1 MGLFSYRAM
10 DADGRIVHG
19 QIDALNPVDLELRLR
34 RLRLDLVHGTPRST
48 GSTWTSGRIPQRD
61 LIQFFFHL
69 EQLVRAGI
77 PILEVLADLRDS
89 ISQPRLREIVASLIE
104 SIEGG
109 LTLSQAMAEHP
120 RLFDRVLVSLVRAG
134 ETSGNL
140 PEVLAD
146 ITETM
151 KWEDELR
158 GQTRRLMIYPAI
170 ISVVL
175 VVVIAILMIVVVPD
189 LTRFFRGIGQPTP
202 LGLELVAGLT
212 TAMRAHWPI
221 FVAVP
226 IVLIVGTRFA
236 LRNNPG
242 LRLRADAGKLALPIV
257 GEVLRKLMLS
267 RFARVFAMMYGSGIP
282 VIDCIRASEGVVGNE
297 AMRASL
303 ARAGNLIAEGQNVA
317 TAFQSAGLFPP
328 LVIRMLRV
336 GEGTGALDTALAS
349 VSYFY
354 HRDVRDAIARAQA
367 MIEPAMTIVLGA
379 LMLWV
384 MMSVLGPIY
393 DTISKINF

>member
-19 QIDALNPVDLELRLR
+19 QIEALNPVDLELRLR

-48 GSTWTSGRIPQRD
+48 GSNWASGRIPQRD

-89 ISQPRLREIVASLIE
+89 IDQPRLREIVATLIE

-109 LTLSQAMAEHP
+109 RTLSQAMAEYP

-158 GQTRRLMIYPAI
+158 AQTRRLMIYPAI

-175 VVVIAILMIVVVPD
+175 VVVIAVLMIVVVPD
-189 LTRFFRGIGQPTP
+189 LTRFFQGIGQPIP
-202 LGLELVAGLT
+202 LGLQLVAGLS
-212 TAMRAHWPI
+212 AALRAYWPL
-221 FVAVP
+221 FVAIP
-226 IVLIVGTRFA
+226 IALLVGTRFA
-236 LRNNPG
+236 LRHHPG
-242 LRLRADAGKLALPIV
+242 MRLRADAGKLALPIA

-317 TAFQSAGLFPP
+317 AAFQSAGLFPP

-367 MIEPAMTIVLGA
+367 MIEPALTLVMGGIMLAIALSVIGPVYDMLGR
-379 LMLWV
+379 LKL
-384 MMSVLGPIY
+384 
-393 DTISKINF
+393 